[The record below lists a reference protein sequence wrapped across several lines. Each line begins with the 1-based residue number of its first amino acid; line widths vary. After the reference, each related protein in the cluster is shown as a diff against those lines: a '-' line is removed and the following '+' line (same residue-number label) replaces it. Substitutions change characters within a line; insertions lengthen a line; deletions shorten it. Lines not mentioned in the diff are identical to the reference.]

1 LHYAERREY
10 LEEGAKEKTIVMGC
24 PDRTNE
30 VIIEL
35 KLVE

>member
-1 LHYAERREY
+1 MQSGGNIW
-10 LEEGAKEKTIVMGC
+10 EEGAKEKTIVMGC

-30 VIIEL
+30 VILEL